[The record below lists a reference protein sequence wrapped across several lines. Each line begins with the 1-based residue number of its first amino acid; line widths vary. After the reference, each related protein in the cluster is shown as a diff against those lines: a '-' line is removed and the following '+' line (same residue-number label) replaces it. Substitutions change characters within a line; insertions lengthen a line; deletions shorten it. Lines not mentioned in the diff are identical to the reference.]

1 MSLLN
6 YQQVNV
12 VLEIDPSGDLMRSL
26 MTIFE
31 TDMPNHIESLKEA
44 ITALNLENIKNISH
58 LIKSS
63 SLNIGAAELAN
74 IAESIEAALKPGI
87 ADYQKLENCYKE
99 TVQDLRGYIKSLNI

>member
-12 VLEIDPSGDLMRSL
+12 VLEIDPSGDLIRSL
-26 MTIFE
+26 MNIFE
-31 TDMPNHIESLKEA
+31 TDMPKHLQSLKEA
-44 ITALNLENIKNISH
+44 IDELSYDNIKKVSH

-74 IAESIEAALKPGI
+74 IAESIEQSSDVQLN
-87 ADYQKLENCYKE
+87 QFEKLEQCFEE
-99 TVQDLRGYIKSLNI
+99 TVRDLRGYIKNLDV

>member
-26 MTIFE
+26 MNIFE
-31 TDMPNHIESLKEA
+31 TDMPVHIESLKGA
-44 ITALNLENIKNISH
+44 IIDLNHDNIKKISH

-74 IAESIEAALKPGI
+74 IAESIEHKSD
-87 ADYQKLENCYKE
+87 ADIEDYKKLETCYKE
-99 TVQDLRGYIKSLNI
+99 TVRDLRGYIKSLNV